1 MALDRN
7 IILSMK
13 GIGGL
18 TLGLLQVERQWLQLQ
33 DWHMIPYVN
42 GVITGRR
49 AIWGNVVIILMK
61 FFGPS
66 LDKLDRDHKK
76 KQRFRPRSLT

>member
-1 MALDRN
+1 MTTR
-7 IILSMK
+7 LSLQDPC
-13 GIGGL
+13 IL

-42 GVITGRR
+42 GVITGRST
-49 AIWGNVVIILMK
+49 ICGNVVMILVK

-66 LDKLDRDHKK
+66 LDKLDKDHRK
-76 KQRFRPRSLT
+76 KQRFRPSSLM

>member
-1 MALDRN
+1 M
-7 IILSMK
+7 
-13 GIGGL
+13 
-18 TLGLLQVERQWLQLQ
+18 Q

-49 AIWGNVVIILMK
+49 AIWGNVVMILMK

-76 KQRFRPRSLT
+76 KQRFKPRSLT

>member
-1 MALDRN
+1 MQKHN
-7 IILSMK
+7 
-13 GIGGL
+13 L
-18 TLGLLQVERQWLQLQ
+18 TLGFLQVERQWLQLQ

-49 AIWGNVVIILMK
+49 AIWGNVVIIRMK

>member
-7 IILSMK
+7 IILSMQ
-13 GIGGL
+13 GICGL

-42 GVITGRR
+42 GVITGKST
-49 AIWGNVVIILMK
+49 ICGNVVMILVK

>member
-1 MALDRN
+1 M
-7 IILSMK
+7 
-13 GIGGL
+13 
-18 TLGLLQVERQWLQLQ
+18 Q

-49 AIWGNVVIILMK
+49 AIWGNVVIIRMK